1 MSSGPPVKRFKQS
14 SLLAFTNNNTSGNTS
29 NLTAP
34 ATEEGEKISVLSA
47 LQALSVAVGLL
58 ISHVDQWLGLASSQ
72 PI

>member
-47 LQALSVAVGLL
+47 LPALSVAVFLEVAGQA
-58 ISHVDQWLGLASSQ
+58 HAYLG
-72 PI
+72 